1 MHWLQEK
8 ITSVYQWCKY
18 QTIYFFFIR
27 ILKSVIQ
34 IQAEVWEWII
44 QFTSWPNSTPG
55 PWSIHWQP
63 SLKTSST
70 SGGTAYSSIY
80 STKVCTPLPS
90 CFPLYFNGQHRLYV
104 FYIWIVIW
112 NRVHCLFLLTLIQVE
127 KFPTENIK
135 YIHVA
140 GNFSSHLFFFSH
152 DLWSLFF
159 CTALWKHACD
169 YLMEI
174 RSPSPRK
181 KPAFL
186 RKSSIYDDTP
196 LSGRQKCDL
205 IVRNLKKKIYQW
217 LYMYVCFKCLQGSY
231 LFFFF

>member
-1 MHWLQEK
+1 MDWKSDGIGYERKLETTFNIKFQ
-8 ITSVYQWCKY
+8 TSC
-18 QTIYFFFIR
+18 YFYFR

-44 QFTSWPNSTPG
+44 QFTLWPNSTPG
-55 PWSIHWQP
+55 PWSTHWQP

-80 STKVCTPLPS
+80 LTKVCTKL
-90 CFPLYFNGQHRLYV
+90 
-104 FYIWIVIW
+104 
-112 NRVHCLFLLTLIQVE
+112 LFLFVTWDIE
-127 KFPTENIK
+127 YFSIEEIK
-135 YIHVA
+135 YWY
-140 GNFSSHLFFFSH
+140 NFIYIFNSLMFIQLFIWLMKTGWFFSI
-152 DLWSLFF
+152 
-159 CTALWKHACD
+159 ALWKHACD

-196 LSGRQKCDL
+196 LSGRQGYDL
-205 IVRNLKKKIYQW
+205 
-217 LYMYVCFKCLQGSY
+217 CT
-231 LFFFF
+231 

>member
-1 MHWLQEK
+1 MEK
-8 ITSVYQWCKY
+8 VVALVTRENNFSLPVMQISNHF
-18 QTIYFFFIR
+18 FFFIR

-135 YIHVA
+135 YIFTCSRKFFITFILLFTWFMKSVLLY
-140 GNFSSHLFFFSH
+140 SSVEACLWLPHGDQISVTSQEARLLTEILHLWWHTS
-152 DLWSLFF
+152 
-159 CTALWKHACD
+159 
-169 YLMEI
+169 I
-174 RSPSPRK
+174 R
-181 KPAFL
+181 
-186 RKSSIYDDTP
+186 
-196 LSGRQKCDL
+196 
-205 IVRNLKKKIYQW
+205 
-217 LYMYVCFKCLQGSY
+217 
-231 LFFFF
+231 